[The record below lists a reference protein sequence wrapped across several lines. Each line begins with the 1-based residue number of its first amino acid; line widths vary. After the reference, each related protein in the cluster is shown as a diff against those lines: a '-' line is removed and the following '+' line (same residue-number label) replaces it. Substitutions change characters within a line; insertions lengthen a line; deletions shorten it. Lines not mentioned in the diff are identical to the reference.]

1 MAVLGLCCCV
11 GFSLVLA
18 SGGFSLVV
26 VHGVLV
32 VHGGSLVAEHGLY
45 GAWASVVVICGLSS

>member
-1 MAVLGLCCCV
+1 MSG
-11 GFSLVLA
+11 GGSLVLA